1 MAERQPYPTH
11 YTFPDRPNTVGL
23 NTTIELNMADEL
35 QIETT
40 EGAAVASDIP
50 QYVFDH
56 GRSLKCQ
63 NHNNKNLGKA

>member
-1 MAERQPYPTH
+1 M
-11 YTFPDRPNTVGL
+11 GL

-35 QIETT
+35 QIEAT
-40 EGAAVASDIP
+40 ERAAVASDIP

-63 NHNNKNLGKA
+63 KPIIKNSSKE